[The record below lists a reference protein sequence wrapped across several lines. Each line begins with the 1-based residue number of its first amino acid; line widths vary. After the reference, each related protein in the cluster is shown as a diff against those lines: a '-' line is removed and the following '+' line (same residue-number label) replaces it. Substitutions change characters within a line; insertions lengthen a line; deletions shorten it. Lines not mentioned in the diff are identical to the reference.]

1 MAKPLKPAHFNEP
14 QCGGAVCFAGCCSLA
29 GWVLCCMDRRPARHP
44 TQYTWRRRRR
54 RRSVG
59 GNWLRVSFWNLW
71 STWFVSCVMMKLGG
85 ARDREN
91 VRQAAS
97 GGPDERFFFFLLP
110 TLLYV
115 IVVPTFAI

>member
-1 MAKPLKPAHFNEP
+1 
-14 QCGGAVCFAGCCSLA
+14 
-29 GWVLCCMDRRPARHP
+29 MDRRPARHP
-44 TQYTWRRRRR
+44 TQYTWGRRRR

-97 GGPDERFFFFLLP
+97 GGPDERFFFLVAYF
-110 TLLYV
+110 
-115 IVVPTFAI
+115 IVCDCGTYFCNLIIVGFFIRYYM